1 MPNNRKEETEVL
13 IEYPEIHTYQFDKK
27 RNDLYIT
34 FYDKIMEKEYTILI
48 EGYEFVNWIGSKE
61 IAEIKENTIK
71 LVEKL

>member
-1 MPNNRKEETEVL
+1 MPDNPKEETEVF
-13 IEYPEIHTYQFDKK
+13 IEYPEIHTYQYDKK

-48 EGYEFVNWIGSKE
+48 EAYEFVNWVGSKE

-71 LVEKL
+71 IIEKL